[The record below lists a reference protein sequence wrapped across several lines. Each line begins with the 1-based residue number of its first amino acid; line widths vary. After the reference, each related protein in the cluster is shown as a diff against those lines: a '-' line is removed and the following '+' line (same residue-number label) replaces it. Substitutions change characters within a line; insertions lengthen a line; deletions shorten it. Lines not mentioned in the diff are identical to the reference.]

1 MLSACEM
8 RSYPAFHFVILT
20 FREVYHVI
28 SLEESHFWTILN
40 KNRTIDFESTT
51 WFWIKG
57 NKE

>member
-8 RSYPAFHFVILT
+8 RSYPVFHFVILN

-51 WFWIKG
+51 WFWIKS